1 MTRMDYRTIR
11 LELNPPLATVTLNR
25 PDRLNAFSHELVYE
39 VIRALDGLKQDDTI
53 RAVILC
59 GAGKAFSAGYDIKG
73 DDGDFGARGIAGLKK
88 DLQYCWDYAFAI
100 WRFPKPIVAQVH
112 GYCLAGACEIAML
125 CDLTIASDDAVFGE
139 PEIRFATGPPALIMP
154 WVVPMKIA
162 KELIYTGKFIKA
174 QRAYEIGMVNEVV
187 GRDQLERRA
196 RYHAL
201 LISKVAPLA
210 VQLAKEAINHTYEIQ
225 GLVSAF
231 ANNANLV
238 AIMDGTETEENRI
251 FEQIRKEKGL
261 RAALDWRDK
270 HFDEVERELAHP
282 PYGGLPTGS

>member
-1 MTRMDYRTIR
+1 MEYRTIQ
-11 LELNPPLATVTLNR
+11 LELDPPLATVRLNR

-39 VIRALDGLKQDDTI
+39 VIDALQSLKQDDGI
-53 RAVILC
+53 RVVILC
-59 GAGKAFSAGYDIKG
+59 GAGRAFSAGYDIKG
-73 DDGDFGARGIAGLKK
+73 DDGDFGARGIEGLRK

-100 WRFPKPIVAQVH
+100 WQFPKPIVAQVH

-125 CDLTIASDDAVFGE
+125 CDLTIASDDATFGE

-154 WVVPMKIA
+154 WVVSMKIA
-162 KELIYTGKFIKA
+162 RELIYTGKFINA

-187 GRDQLERRA
+187 PRDQLERRA

-210 VQLAKEAINHTYEIQ
+210 VQLAKEAINRTYEMQ

-231 ANNANLV
+231 AHNANLV

-251 FEQIRKEKGL
+251 FEEVRKQQGL
-261 RAALDWRDK
+261 RAALNWRDK
-270 HFDEVERELAHP
+270 HFDEIERELAQP
-282 PYGGLPTGS
+282 PSGGSPPAS